1 MNVWHVYRWTA
12 FRIGPPWYLGISFLR
27 TMMSNDIDTGHV
39 LVVLLNF
46 LVINSWRL
54 LLIRILCQPGTV
66 RPRLRWVQCILAV
79 ESLTM
84 NLDKLGIGIGVVCLN
99 SPSDCLWLHA
109 LVSCALVIALRSPSK
124 NFISI
129 VVLLQVERVFRLS
142 LLLCNL
148 LLIDVRK

>member
-1 MNVWHVYRWTA
+1 
-12 FRIGPPWYLGISFLR
+12 
-27 TMMSNDIDTGHV
+27 MMSNDIDTGHV

-46 LVINSWRL
+46 LVINSWGL

-99 SPSDCLWLHA
+99 SPSDCL
-109 LVSCALVIALRSPSK
+109 
-124 NFISI
+124 
-129 VVLLQVERVFRLS
+129 
-142 LLLCNL
+142 
-148 LLIDVRK
+148 